1 MKKEDGPGD
10 LKENRRR
17 NLVLIAEHYGERR
30 QKDLAN
36 DLAMDASYLSQLLT
50 GKTGMGDKAR
60 DYERLLGLPKY
71 WLDEAHAADEPIP
84 FGAAPKQDI
93 QEELAEKRAEY
104 RVRPPKLRQ
113 EDLLQY
119 VLATHQELT
128 RSHAALSRALQI
140 LCNCATRQM
149 DGSRMLFDL
158 KEAKARAEEE
168 YPPNPLLTELLAHM
182 IQQVMHTTTG
192 GRPT

>member
-1 MKKEDGPGD
+1 MTTQFSLCPAKVHVKHNLAKHNLLSPKPPENTSMKKEDGPGD

-93 QEELAEKRAEY
+93 QEELAEK
-104 RVRPPKLRQ
+104 
-113 EDLLQY
+113 
-119 VLATHQELT
+119 
-128 RSHAALSRALQI
+128 
-140 LCNCATRQM
+140 
-149 DGSRMLFDL
+149 
-158 KEAKARAEEE
+158 
-168 YPPNPLLTELLAHM
+168 
-182 IQQVMHTTTG
+182 
-192 GRPT
+192 